1 MNTKRLSNFYLIDN
15 YKLNEFKFTMNIL
28 FIYMLLLYVL
38 PKQPSF
44 KIIPSCDIF
53 QCDTMRDTCT
63 DRVSPASRLVQFR
76 SVGFITSVVR
86 FSKSL
91 VTLMN
96 SVMSDYV

>member
-1 MNTKRLSNFYLIDN
+1 
-15 YKLNEFKFTMNIL
+15 MNIL
-28 FIYMLLLYVL
+28 LIYMLLLYVL

-44 KIIPSCDIF
+44 KIIPSRDIF
-53 QCDTMRDTCT
+53 QCNTMHDTCT
-63 DRVSPASRLVQFR
+63 DRVSPTSRLVQFR